1 MRKKSTVIKSDVL
14 ELGPMDFSLFG
25 GLSEED
31 VKRQL
36 ANRDKFYDKF
46 LLFDK
51 SKNYSLEEYIQI
63 RNVIGRDILCNDGI
77 YQRFHYKFPNNYGT
91 SVVRGSHTQGLWEVA
106 TTKYTDNVPKQG
118 LPKKKRLR
126 NKQIKK
132 CGSTLS
138 VISEPQKFKQ
148 FSEVEE
154 YMAKLQHTHLLPV

>member
-14 ELGPMDFSLFG
+14 DLGPMDFSLFG

-36 ANRDKFYDKF
+36 AYRDLFYNKF

-51 SKNYSLEEYIQI
+51 SKKYTLEEYSRI
-63 RNVIGRDILCNDGI
+63 RNVIGRDILFNDGI
-77 YQRFHYKFPNNYGT
+77 YQQFHYKFPNKYGT

-132 CGSTLS
+132 YGSTLS
-138 VISEPQKFKQ
+138 VVSNPKRFKQ
-148 FSEVEE
+148 FSQVEE
-154 YMAKLQHTHLLPV
+154 YMAQLQHTHLLPV